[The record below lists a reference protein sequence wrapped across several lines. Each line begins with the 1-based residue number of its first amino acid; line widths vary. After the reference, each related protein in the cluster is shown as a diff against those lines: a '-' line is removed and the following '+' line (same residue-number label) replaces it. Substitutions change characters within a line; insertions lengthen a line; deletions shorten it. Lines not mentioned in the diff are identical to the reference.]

1 MVYPEDRLRFDELM
15 FRRGI
20 TVSNLG
26 KNMASLYG
34 RNGVV
39 SLHIGRKETSFIN
52 DDNNTFYLF
61 SFYVLIF

>member
-39 SLHIGRKETSFIN
+39 SLHTDGRK
-52 DDNNTFYLF
+52 LH
-61 SFYVLIF
+61 L